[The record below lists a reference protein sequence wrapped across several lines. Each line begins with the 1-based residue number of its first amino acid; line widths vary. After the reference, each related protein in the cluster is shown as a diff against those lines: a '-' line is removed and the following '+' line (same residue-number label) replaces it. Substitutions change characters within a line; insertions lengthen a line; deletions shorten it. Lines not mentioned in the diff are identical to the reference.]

1 MATSFFGRFRARMS
15 TRNLRFKHLLLAFSV
30 PFVLYA
36 ILGGFLG
43 RALARDSAYRYL
55 SVFQDVVT
63 LVMNNYLTA
72 PEMDQVMEGAIRGM
86 LEALDP
92 DSVYLDA
99 EEYLA
104 FKDPEAHK
112 KADIGVELTK
122 RYYLQVVS
130 VLPGSPAEKA
140 GVQPGDL
147 LKSVGSVNTREV
159 NIIAGEAMLRGPAGT
174 KVSLEVI
181 RDREPDPIA
190 IEVERRDVL
199 TSPVTFKMLG
209 DGAGYIHIA
218 SFRPGVDT
226 DVKRAI
232 EVLKGQGAG
241 KLVVDVRNSFGR
253 LAEEGAKVAELFVS
267 GGVAA
272 RLQSRKG
279 ETTDLRLA
287 TDRVAFAGDLVLLV
301 NGGSSGAAEIV
312 ASAFRTAKRGEILGV
327 PTSGRSAVQRAV
339 SLGDGTAVVLS
350 VAQYWTPDGKPLL
363 GEGLEP
369 TLVVERTPEDEEK
382 GVDPVLDKAIEV
394 LGDAAKLKKAA

>member
-1 MATSFFGRFRARMS
+1 MKSRS
-15 TRNLRFKHLLLAFSV
+15 LRFKHLLLAFSV
-30 PFVLYA
+30 PVVLYA
-36 ILGGFLG
+36 ILGSFLG

-63 LVMNNYLTA
+63 LVMNNYLSA

-92 DSVYLDA
+92 DSCYLDA

-104 FKDPEAHK
+104 FKDPETHK

-140 GVQPGDL
+140 GVEPGDL
-147 LKSVGSVNTREV
+147 LKSVGGTNTREV
-159 NIIAGEAMLRGPAGT
+159 NVIAGETMLRGGVGT

-181 RDREPDPIA
+181 RDRQPDPVT
-190 IEVERRDVL
+190 IEVERRDIL
-199 TSPVTFKMLG
+199 ASPVTFERLES
-209 DGAGYIHIA
+209 GAGYIKIA
-218 SFRPGVDT
+218 AFRPGTDT
-226 DVKRAI
+226 DVRRAVEI
-232 EVLKGQGAG
+232 LKAQGAE

-287 TDRVAFAGDLVLLV
+287 PDRVAFSGDVVLLV

-327 PTSGRSAVQRAV
+327 PTSGRSAVQRAI

-369 TLVVERTPEDEEK
+369 TVTVERTLEDEEK
-382 GVDPVLDKAIEV
+382 GIDPVLNKAIEV

>member
-1 MATSFFGRFRARMS
+1 MS
-15 TRNLRFKHLLLAFSV
+15 TRNVRFKHLLLAFSI

-72 PEMDQVMEGAIRGM
+72 PEMDQVMDGAIRGM

-159 NIIAGEAMLRGPAGT
+159 NVIAGEAMLRGPAGT

-181 RDREPDPIA
+181 RDREPDPIG

-209 DGAGYIHIA
+209 DGAGYIQIA

-226 DVKRAI
+226 DVKRGI
-232 EVLKGQGAG
+232 EVLKGEGAR
-241 KLVVDVRNSFGR
+241 KLVIDVRNSFGR

-287 TDRVAFAGDLVLLV
+287 SDRVAFTGDTVLLV

-312 ASAFRTAKRGEILGV
+312 ASAFRTSKRGEILGV
-327 PTSGRSAVQRAV
+327 PTSGRSGVQRAI

-369 TLVVERTPEDEEK
+369 TLVVERTPEDQEK
-382 GVDPVLDKAIEV
+382 GVDPVLNKAIEDQA
-394 LGDAAKLKKAA
+394 DAAKLKKAA

>member
-1 MATSFFGRFRARMS
+1 MRSRS
-15 TRNLRFKHLLLAFSV
+15 LRFKHYLLAFSV

-36 ILGGFLG
+36 ILGGLLG

-72 PEMDQVMEGAIRGM
+72 PEMDQVMDGAIRGM

-92 DSVYLDA
+92 DSCYLDA

-104 FKDPEAHK
+104 YKDPEAHRR
-112 KADIGVELTK
+112 ADIGVELTK

-140 GVQPGDL
+140 GVEPGDL
-147 LKSVGSVNTREV
+147 LKSVGGMNTREV
-159 NIIAGEAMLRGPAGT
+159 NVIAGEAMLRGGAGT
-174 KVSLEVI
+174 SVSLEVI
-181 RDREPDPIA
+181 RDRQPDPIK
-190 IEVERRDVL
+190 IDVERRDILV
-199 TSPVTFKMLG
+199 SPVTFEKLES
-209 DGAGYIHIA
+209 GAGYIQIA
-218 SFRPGVDT
+218 SFRPGTDT
-226 DVKRAI
+226 DVKRAV
-232 EVLKGQGAG
+232 EVLKGQGAE

-253 LAEEGAKVAELFVS
+253 VAEEGAKVAELFVA

-272 RLQSRKG
+272 RLQSRRG
-279 ETTDLRLA
+279 ETSDLKLA
-287 TDRVAFAGDLVLLV
+287 SDRVAFTGDVVLLI

-327 PTSGRSAVQRAV
+327 PTSGRSAVQKAI
-339 SLGDGTAVVLS
+339 SLGDGTAVVIS

-369 TLVVERTPEDEEK
+369 TLVVERTLEDEER
-382 GVDPVLDKAIEV
+382 GVDPVLDKAIDV
-394 LGDAAKLKKAA
+394 LADRAKLKKAA

>member
-1 MATSFFGRFRARMS
+1 MS
-15 TRNLRFKHLLLAFSV
+15 TRNLRFKHLLLAFSI

-147 LKSVGSVNTREV
+147 LKSVGGVNTREV
-159 NIIAGEAMLRGPAGT
+159 NVIAGEAMLRGATGS
-174 KVSLEVI
+174 KVALEII
-181 RDREPDPIA
+181 RDREPDPIR

-199 TSPVTFKMLG
+199 TSSVTFKMLG

-241 KLVVDVRNSFGR
+241 KLVLDVRNSFGR

-287 TDRVAFAGDLVLLV
+287 PDRVAFAGDLVLLV

-312 ASAFRTAKRGEILGV
+312 ASAVRTAKRGEILGV
-327 PTSGRSAVQRAV
+327 PTSGRSAVQRAI

-369 TLVVERTPEDEEK
+369 TLIVERTPEDEEK

>member
-1 MATSFFGRFRARMS
+1 MKSRKI
-15 TRNLRFKHLLLAFSV
+15 RFKHFVLAFSI

-36 ILGGFLG
+36 ILGGYLG

-63 LVMNNYLTA
+63 LVMNNYLSE
-72 PEMDQVMEGAIRGM
+72 PEMDQVMNGAIRGM

-92 DSVYLDA
+92 DSCYLSA
-99 EEYLA
+99 EEYQA
-104 FKDPEAHK
+104 YRDPEAHK

-140 GVQPGDL
+140 GVEPGDL
-147 LKSVGSVNTREV
+147 LKSVGGANTREV
-159 NIIAGEAMLRGPAGT
+159 NVVAGESMLRGGAGT
-174 KVSLEVI
+174 KVTLEVI
-181 RDREPDPIA
+181 RDRQPDPVT
-190 IEVERRDVL
+190 IEVERRDVVV
-199 TSPVTFKMLG
+199 SPVTFQNLG
-209 DGAGYIHIA
+209 SGTGHIKISA
-218 SFRPGVDT
+218 FRPGTDT
-226 DVKRAI
+226 DVKRAV
-232 EVLKGQGAG
+232 EMLKGQGAS
-241 KLVVDVRNSFGR
+241 KIVLDVRNSSGR
-253 LAEEGAKVAELFVS
+253 FAEEGAKVAELFVA

-279 ETTDLRLA
+279 ETSDLRLA
-287 TDRVAFAGDLVLLV
+287 TDRVAFSGDMVLLI

-327 PTSGRSAVQRAV
+327 PTSGRSAVQKAI

-382 GVDPVLDKAIEV
+382 GIDPVLDKAIEV
-394 LGDAAKLKKAA
+394 LSDAAKLKKAA

>member
-1 MATSFFGRFRARMS
+1 MRS
-15 TRNLRFKHLLLAFSV
+15 RNLRFKHYLLAFSV

-36 ILGGFLG
+36 ILGGLLG

-72 PEMDQVMEGAIRGM
+72 PEMDQVMDGAIRGM

-92 DSVYLDA
+92 DSCYLD
-99 EEYLA
+99 EQEYLA
-104 FKDPEAHK
+104 YKDPEAHRR
-112 KADIGVELTK
+112 ADIGVELTK

-140 GVQPGDL
+140 GVEPGDL
-147 LKSVGSVNTREV
+147 LKSVGGMNTREV
-159 NIIAGEAMLRGPAGT
+159 NVVAGEAMLRGGART
-174 KVSLEVI
+174 TVSLEVI
-181 RDREPDPIA
+181 RDRQPDPIK
-190 IEVERRDVL
+190 IDVERRDILV
-199 TSPVTFKMLG
+199 SPVTFEKLES
-209 DGAGYIHIA
+209 GAGYIKIA
-218 SFRPGVDT
+218 SFRPGTDT
-226 DVKRAI
+226 DVKRAV
-232 EVLKGQGAG
+232 EVLKGQGAE

-253 LAEEGAKVAELFVS
+253 VAEEGAKVAELFVA

-272 RLQSRKG
+272 RLQSRRG
-279 ETTDLRLA
+279 ETSDLKLA
-287 TDRVAFAGDLVLLV
+287 ADRVAFTGDMVLLI

-327 PTSGRSAVQRAV
+327 PTSGRSAVQKAI
-339 SLGDGTAVVLS
+339 SLGDGTAVVIS

-394 LGDAAKLKKAA
+394 LVDSAKLKKAA